1 MTKPLTMKK
10 RINMYLKYRQ
20 HLGYS
25 NHSVGGGLLKFADY
39 VDSKRYQG
47 PLTVTLAIE
56 WASASPK
63 NTRSSCA
70 ARLSLIRGF
79 AKYYQIIEPKTEI
92 PPENYYG
99 VTYRRPAP
107 YIYSE
112 KELHDLLEVTKQL
125 TPING
130 LKPITIKYILGL
142 LASTGLRISEALHL
156 TIQDVDLNQGILSIR
171 ESKNHKS
178 RYVPLHPT
186 TKKALQA
193 YVSIRN
199 AQVYASNDSTFFI
212 IDNGR
217 SLTLQQLE
225 VAFKKLRSELGWVK
239 NQRLYDLRHTFAC
252 RRLLIWYQ
260 QGIDIDTMMIYLS
273 TYLGH
278 TKITHTYWYLTAT
291 SELLSVI
298 SNKFERFIQPTQ
310 GE

>member
-10 RINMYLKYRQ
+10 RIDMYLKYRQ

-25 NHSVGGGLLKFADY
+25 NRTVGGGLLKFADY
-39 VDSKRYQG
+39 VDSKRYRG
-47 PLTVTLAIE
+47 PLTATLAIE
-56 WASASPK
+56 WASASTK
-63 NTRSSCA
+63 NTRSACA
-70 ARLSLIRGF
+70 SRLSLIRGF

-92 PPENYYG
+92 PPVNYYG

-112 KELHDLLEVTKQL
+112 KEIYDLLEVTKKL
-125 TPING
+125 SPING

-156 TIQDVDLNQGILSIR
+156 TCQDVDLNQGILSIR

-186 TKKALQA
+186 TMKALQT
-193 YVSIRN
+193 YTSIRN
-199 AQVYASNDSTFFI
+199 AQVCTTNDSTFFTI
-212 IDNGR
+212 HNGS
-217 SLTLQQLE
+217 SLSLQQLE

-252 RRLLIWYQ
+252 RRLLLWYK
-260 QGIDIDTMMIYLS
+260 QGVDIDAMMIYLS

-278 TKITHTYWYLTAT
+278 AKVTHTYWYLTAT
-291 SELLSVI
+291 PELLSVI
-298 SNKFERFIQPTQ
+298 SNKFEKFSQPTS